1 MYQEFFGF
9 REKPFSITPDPAF
22 LYLSPT
28 HKEAFAHLL
37 FAVRDRTGFAVMIG
51 EVGTGKTTLLRSFF
65 TQLDPQDY
73 SLAYLFNP
81 SVSPD
86 EILRLICQ
94 EFNLETQNLSQAELF
109 DKLNLFLLEQNT
121 LGRTVVLVIDEAQ
134 NLHREV
140 LEQIRLISN
149 LETEKNKLIQLI
161 LAGQPELNRLLTSPE
176 LRQLNQRV
184 SVRFSLTL
192 LSYED
197 TCQYVRHRLKVA
209 GYNGLCPFTNSA
221 FHKLFRHS
229 RGCPRVINLLCD
241 RALLIGYTRNSQKI
255 SAGMIGRAM
264 RELGGGFFSR
274 KFVWRF
280 LPLTLLIFLIFF
292 STGIFLGSLK
302 PPSPEA
308 VTMLPDQPLRQKI
321 APLPIAAEPQEKKP
335 TVPAETAELR
345 GKKPAPT
352 VLPTA
357 VETLKSSL
365 SAMSERETAFAAFN
379 ALAQMWAVKPLVKTL
394 SPEISQSLVHVAY
407 NRGLRIIPAHSDP
420 DILIS
425 LDTPAILT
433 ITQPEF
439 LGRRF
444 LAITGRKGDQFSI
457 TPALAGVDVISLED
471 LRSLWSGK
479 ALIYWKNY
487 LNISNIEN
495 PGLKDPEVKI
505 LKNLLQSAGL
515 NIAEKNTVYDSQTV
529 AEITRF
535 QTLRGIPGDGK
546 VGPMTLL
553 LLYQE
558 SDDYSPVRLSEA
570 EIDGGHL

>member
-209 GYNGLCPFTNSA
+209 GYNGLCPFTSRA
-221 FHKLFRHS
+221 FRNLFRYS
-229 RGCPRVINLLCD
+229 RGCPRIINLLCD
-241 RALLIGYTRNSQKI
+241 RALLIGYTRNSQRI
-255 SAGMIGRAM
+255 SGGMIGRAM

-274 KFVWRF
+274 KFIWRF
-280 LPLTLLIFLIFF
+280 LPLTLLVFLIFF
-292 STGIFLGSLK
+292 GAGIFWGSLE
-302 PPSPEA
+302 PPPAEPIA
-308 VTMLPDQPLRQKI
+308 MIPDKPLRQKI
-321 APLPIAAEPQEKKP
+321 APLPVTAEPQEEKP
-335 TVPAETAELR
+335 TALAAVAEPKEE
-345 GKKPAPT
+345 KPAQTIIP
-352 VLPTA
+352 VPMD
-357 VETLKSSL
+357 TLKSSL
-365 SAMSERETAFAAFN
+365 AGMSERESAFAAFN

-407 NRGLRIIPAHSDP
+407 NRGLRIIQAHSDP
-420 DILIS
+420 DVLIS
-425 LDTPAILT
+425 LDTPAILE
-433 ITQPEF
+433 ITQPDF
-439 LGRRF
+439 QGKRF
-444 LAITGRKGDQFSI
+444 LAITGRQGDQFSI
-457 TPALAGVDVISLED
+457 APALAGVNIISLES
-471 LRSLWSGK
+471 LRSIWSGK

-487 LNISNIEN
+487 LDISNIEN
-495 PGLKDPEVKI
+495 PGLKDPEVKT
-505 LKNLLQSAGL
+505 LKNLLKSAGL
-515 NIAEKNTVYDSQTV
+515 NIAEENTVYDHQTV

-558 SDDYSPVRLSEA
+558 SSDYRPVRLSEA
-570 EIDGGHL
+570 EIDGGHS